1 MKNFESVAANEN
13 NPKWENM
20 IKREKT
26 LYNDESDLR
35 TSFERDFTRI
45 LHSDAYKRLKHK
57 TQVFF
62 SPENDHICTRIEHVN
77 YVESVSYTIANHL
90 GLNTELTRAIS
101 IGHDIGHGPFG
112 HKGERILSQISKQ
125 YLGDSF
131 WHEKNG
137 LYIADKVEL
146 LKDREGNKQN
156 LNLCYATRD
165 GIISHCGEI
174 DENSL
179 KPREEV
185 INLEEYNYPNQ
196 YKPYTWEGC
205 VVKISDK
212 ISYIGRDIED
222 AIALGIIDGD
232 LKELKDTFGAEL
244 TNSSIM
250 NILVE
255 DICNNSSVEKGLAFS
270 DKALNLMNN
279 IKKFNYENIY
289 NSKRMQS
296 SNRFFELVI
305 NEIFDTLKETYDG
318 ENTINNLETLK
329 NWYPKFIPKFER
341 WLAQYWNLKREPEQK
356 NIPIFDINNA
366 KDYNKSI
373 ITFISGMT
381 DKYAMDVY
389 NEIIRF

>member
-1 MKNFESVAANEN
+1 MKKFESVAANEN

-20 IKREKT
+20 IKREKA
-26 LYNDESDLR
+26 LYNDQSDLR

-57 TQVFF
+57 SQVFF

-101 IGHDIGHGPFG
+101 IGHDIGHSPFG
-112 HKGERILSQISKQ
+112 HQGERILSKISQQ
-125 YLGDSF
+125 YLNTPF

-137 LYIADKVEL
+137 LYIADNIEL

-174 DENSL
+174 DENSI
-179 KPREEV
+179 KPREEF
-185 INLEEYNYPNQ
+185 INLKEYNYPNQ

-222 AIALGIIDGD
+222 AVALGIIDSD
-232 LKELKDTFGAEL
+232 LKELKNTFGAEL

-255 DICNNSSVEKGLAFS
+255 DICNNSSIENGLLFS
-270 DKALNLMNN
+270 ESALKLMNN
-279 IKKFNYENIY
+279 IKRFNYENIY
-289 NSKRMQS
+289 NSKRMKS

-305 NEIFDTLKETYDG
+305 NEIFDTLKDAFDG
-318 ENTINNLETLK
+318 EKTINNLQK
-329 NWYPKFIPKFER
+329 IKKWYPKFISKYEK
-341 WLAQYWNLKREPEQK
+341 WLAQYWNMNREPEQK
-356 NIPIFDINNA
+356 NIPVFDINNA
-366 KDYNKSI
+366 QDYYKSI
-373 ITFISGMT
+373 IIFISGMT

>member
-366 KDYNKSI
+366 KDYYKSI